1 LLPEPRRLPIVFI
14 LTWYVT
20 RSPQFFGA
28 ILECSEMINT
38 DGIIYGDMFLTRIS
52 TTTGGV
58 RQSVGEAA
66 AEGGG
71 QT

>member
-1 LLPEPRRLPIVFI
+1 MLQDPLSSLVLYWSAQRL
-14 LTWYVT
+14 
-20 RSPQFFGA
+20 S
-28 ILECSEMINT
+28 NT

-66 AEGGG
+66 AERGG